1 MSLEAHNRPALS
13 ARPSRMSE
21 LDQQPEPLPR
31 LSAVVVAHSRPLPTA
46 ACIDSLCAQT
56 ERAIE
61 VIVVLNDATR
71 DVAESVERAVAR
83 DSRVRAVSCSGVS
96 ASEAR
101 NYGVA
106 VARGSVLHFVDDDVE
121 VPPDT
126 AAKLLALFSAHG
138 EVCVIGGPN
147 LTPPDDPAFSHLSG
161 EVLASP
167 WGSGLAHVRYSRV
180 RERPAAEQHLILCN
194 LAVKREIFESGLRFP
209 VLFGGEENVLMG
221 RAAHAGHRLL
231 YSPEVWVHHRRRT
244 NWSGYV
250 EQMFRYGRGR
260 ALALLYA
267 PGTFHVAYFA
277 PVVLLVYLIGLPALA
292 WVSLWALAP
301 LCVYALGSFVAAG
314 AIALRRR
321 RLGWLPGLITLFAL
335 THIVYAAGLVA
346 SLIKPSPPEEANGSR
361 QASEPC

>member
-1 MSLEAHNRPALS
+1 MSPEAHNRPALS

-46 ACIDSLCAQT
+46 ACIEALCAQT

-61 VIVVLNDATR
+61 VIVVLNDATGE
-71 DVAESVERAVAR
+71 VAAVVERAAGR
-83 DSRVRAVSCSGVS
+83 DPRVRSVTSSGVS

-106 VARGSVLHFVDDDVE
+106 AARGPVLHFVDDDVE

-126 AAKLLALFSAHG
+126 AGKLLALFSAHRD
-138 EVCVIGGPN
+138 VCVIGGPN
-147 LTPPDDPAFSHLSG
+147 LTPPDDPSFSHVSG

-167 WGSGLAHVRYSRV
+167 WGSGLAHVRYARAP
-180 RERPAAEQHLILCN
+180 ERPAGEQHLILCN
-194 LAVKREIFESGLRFP
+194 LAVKREVFESGLRFP

-244 NWSGYV
+244 NLSGYV

-277 PVVLLVYLIGLPALA
+277 PVVLLAYVICLPALA
-292 WVSLWALAP
+292 LLSLWSLLP
-301 LCVYALGSFVAAG
+301 LGLYALGSLVAAL
-314 AIALRRR
+314 AIAFRRR
-321 RLGWLPGLITLFAL
+321 RLAWLPGLIALFAL
-335 THIVYAAGLVA
+335 THVVYAAGLLV
-346 SLIKPSPPEEANGSR
+346 SLIRRPPSDANGSR

>member
-1 MSLEAHNRPALS
+1 
-13 ARPSRMSE
+13 MSE
-21 LDQQPEPLPR
+21 LDQQPEPVPQ
-31 LSAVVVAHSRPLPTA
+31 LSAVVVAHSRPLQTA
-46 ACIDSLCAQT
+46 ACIEALCAQT

-61 VIVVLNDATR
+61 VIVVLNDATPEVAGVVDRAAGR
-71 DVAESVERAVAR
+71 DA
-83 DSRVRAVSCSGVS
+83 RVRAVSSSGVS

-101 NYGVA
+101 NFGVA
-106 VARGSVLHFVDDDVE
+106 VARGKVLHFVDDDVE
-121 VPPDT
+121 APPDT
-126 AAKLLALFSAHG
+126 AAKLLALFSAHP
-138 EVCVIGGPN
+138 EVRVIGGPN
-147 LTPPDDPAFSHLSG
+147 LTPPDDPAFSHVSG

-180 RERPAAEQHLILCN
+180 RERPAGEQHLILCN
-194 LAVKREIFESGLRFP
+194 LAVRREVFESGLRFP

-244 NWSGYV
+244 NLAGYV

-277 PVVLLVYLIGLPALA
+277 PVLLLAYLVGLPVLA
-292 WVSLWALAP
+292 WVSLWSIAP
-301 LCVYALGSFVAAG
+301 LALYVLGSVVAAG
-314 AIALRRR
+314 AIAVRRR
-321 RLGWLPGLITLFAL
+321 RPSWFLALFALFAL
-335 THIVYAAGLVA
+335 THLVYAAGLLA
-346 SLIKPSPPEEANGSR
+346 SLIRRPPPDANGSR